1 MEIMMFRSVTLLA
14 LIACGD
20 KDTDTDTQTDTDTDT
35 TTDSVA
41 LSDYIYVTEAPVGEL
56 ACFAGESGVEGHE
69 IDNSVWLVQDVDPS
83 LITIVSVSGEVID
96 FETDDPVEEGFLDV
110 FFGNS
115 LSGSSDASGTSAVDG
130 SVSLDLQVCSPY
142 TYRVYTDP
150 ALDETKVTIEKNT
163 VESPSVTSAQFNSV
177 SSATYRVI
185 PSLLGVSPDPDKG
198 IVAGTAFDCN
208 GDSYEGAQV
217 VVRDADGNIPES
229 LVVKYFVDDFPN
241 RNQEWTSEDG
251 LWVAVNVPEGDWF
264 VDTYVSDEAGGH
276 IVKGTAEITVFADS
290 INISNIHTGIGDG
303 IKYPE
308 SCLASETQDP
318 E

>member
-1 MEIMMFRSVTLLA
+1 MFRNVTLLA

-20 KDTDTDTQTDTDTDT
+20 KDTDTETQTDTDTDSAS
-35 TTDSVA
+35 DSVA
-41 LSDYIYVTEAPVGEL
+41 LSDYVYVTEEPVGEL
-56 ACFAGESGVEGHE
+56 ACFSGDSGVMGHE
-69 IDNSVWLVQDVDPS
+69 LDDSVWLEQNVDSS
-83 LITIVSVSGEVID
+83 LVTTVSVSGGVID

-110 FFGNS
+110 FFSNS
-115 LSGSSDASGTSAVDG
+115 LAGTADSSATSSVDG

-150 ALDETKVTIEKNT
+150 ALDETKVTIEKNS
-163 VESPSVTSAQFNSV
+163 VESPSASSVEFNSV

-208 GDSYEGAQV
+208 GDSYQGAQV

-264 VDTYVSDEAGGH
+264 VDAYVSDGAGGH
-276 IVKGTAEITVFADS
+276 VVKGTAVISVFADS

-308 SCLASETQDP
+308 SCLISETQDS